1 MNHIDVDLYAIL
13 NRVSTIRPTQSKFTV
28 ISTYLS
34 KYDFY
39 DMMTQKTLL
48 NLNYETD

>member
-13 NRVSTIRPTQSKFTV
+13 NRVSTIRPTQAKFTV
-28 ISTYLS
+28 IWTYLLD
-34 KYDFY
+34 YNFY
-39 DMMTQKTLL
+39 GMMTLKTFL